1 MFVKIDKTDLAILK
15 ILQKNGK
22 ITNVQLS
29 MDIGLSPAPTLERV
43 RKLENGGIIESYHAM
58 VNESKLG
65 LTIKTFIL
73 LTLTHHKRSDIK
85 SFKDAINSIDEV
97 VECYHVTGQGDFLLK
112 VVTQDIGAYERL
124 ILDKLTSLDGLGHI
138 QSFMVLSCIKDT
150 KLLPMN
156 YS

>member
-1 MFVKIDKTDLAILK
+1 MLTKIDKTDLSILK

-29 MDIGLSPAPTLERV
+29 HEIGLSPAPTLERV
-43 RKLENGGIIESYHAM
+43 RKLENNGVIESYHAL

-65 LTIKTFIL
+65 LSIKTFIL
-73 LTLTHHKRSDIK
+73 LTLTHHKKDDIK
-85 SFKDAINSIDEV
+85 SFIEEIDRIEEV

-112 VVTQDIGAYERL
+112 VISKDIAAYERL
-124 ILDKLTSLDGLGHI
+124 ILDKLTSFDGLGHI

-150 KLLPMN
+150 KLLPMD
-156 YS
+156 Y